1 MKYPK
6 NPILLVDDEQD
17 FLFSAELI
25 LKSERINHVHT
36 CSDSRKVKQLI
47 KDNQYSLFL
56 FDMSMPHV
64 SGFELLKLVKEVV
77 PDIPV
82 IILTALHDVE
92 LAVNSMKLGAFE
104 YLLKP
109 VQDSSLVASIKRGLE
124 HNAIREENSK
134 LKQMLLDGSLKNPE
148 HFEEIITQSE
158 KFKAL
163 FKYIEAISGTHLPVL
178 IQGETGVGKELFSR
192 AIHASSQR
200 KGELIA
206 VNVAGV
212 DDNLFSDTLFGHVKG
227 AFTGAEIQRKGL
239 IEQAQN
245 GTLFLDEIGDL
256 SNESQ
261 VKLLRLIQENKYY
274 PLGADEPRVSNARI
288 VVATHKD
295 LNELQLNKQFRADL
309 YYRLQSHK
317 IQIPPLRERK
327 EDLPVLLDHLFT
339 KAAEAI
345 NKKKPTYPLTLITL
359 LKNYSFPG
367 NIRELEGMIVD
378 ALSRHDQGILSLDTF
393 REKINFSETILTLPK
408 EELAQKKQKV
418 EFAELLP
425 TLKEIEELLIEEA
438 LRRSDQNQTIAADL
452 LGISRRALNNRLQRN
467 QD

>member
-1 MKYPK
+1 MKFP
-6 NPILLVDDEQD
+6 NLPILVVDDETE
-17 FLFSAELI
+17 FLFSAEMI
-25 LKSERINHVHT
+25 LKSERITNVQT
-36 CSDSRKVKQLI
+36 CSDSRKVKQML
-47 KDNQYSLFL
+47 KEQHFSVLL

-64 SGFELLKLVKEVV
+64 SGYELLEHVSEFY

-109 VQDSSLVASIKRGLE
+109 IQESALVGSIKRAIEHAEIRNENLRLKEKLLE
-124 HNAIREENSK
+124 GGIKH
-134 LKQMLLDGSLKNPE
+134 PE
-148 HFEEIITQSE
+148 HFEDIITRDERMRS
-158 KFKAL
+158 L
-163 FKYIEAISGTHLPVL
+163 FTYIEAISITHLPVL
-178 IQGETGVGKELFSR
+178 IQGETGVGKELFAR
-192 AIHASSQR
+192 AIHRSSGR

-227 AFTGAEIQRKGL
+227 AYTGAEAPRKGL

-274 PLGADEPRVSNARI
+274 PLGADEPKISNARI
-288 VVATHKD
+288 IVATHKD
-295 LNELQLNKQFRADL
+295 LNGMQKRKEFRSDL

-327 EDLPVLLDHLFT
+327 EDLELLVDFLLG
-339 KAAEAI
+339 KASDALE
-345 NKKKPTYPLTLITL
+345 KKKPTVPKSLFTL
-359 LKNYSFPG
+359 LKNYAFPG
-367 NIRELEGMIVD
+367 NIRELEGMMVD
-378 ALSRHDQGILSLDTF
+378 AVSRHQGGILSLDTF
-393 REKINFSETILTLPK
+393 KEKIDFSVDVS
-408 EELAQKKQKV
+408 EENEEVAPNQSSKV
-418 EFAELLP
+418 QFYDVLP
-425 TLKEIEELLIEEA
+425 TLKEIEDLLIDEA
-438 LRRSDQNQTIAADL
+438 LRRTEGNQTIAAEL
-452 LGISRRALNNRLQRN
+452 LGISRRALNNRLHRE
-467 QD
+467 

>member
-1 MKYPK
+1 
-6 NPILLVDDEQD
+6 
-17 FLFSAELI
+17 
-25 LKSERINHVHT
+25 
-36 CSDSRKVKQLI
+36 
-47 KDNQYSLFL
+47 
-56 FDMSMPHV
+56 MSMPHV
-64 SGFELLKLVKEVV
+64 SGFELLKMVKEVV
-77 PDIPV
+77 PEVPV

-109 VQDSSLVASIKRGLE
+109 VEDSSLVGAIKRALD
-124 HNAIREENSK
+124 HNAILDENSK
-134 LKQMLLDGSLKNPE
+134 LKQMLLDGSLKHPE

-178 IQGETGVGKELFSR
+178 IQGETGVGKELISR
-192 AIHASSQR
+192 AIHISSQR

-274 PLGADEPRVSNARI
+274 PLGADEPRTSNARI

-295 LNELQLNKQFRADL
+295 LNALQQNKQFRSDL

-317 IQIPPLRERK
+317 IQIPPLRDRK
-327 EDLPVLLDHLFT
+327 EDLSILLDHLFE
-339 KAAEAI
+339 KAANALQ
-345 NKKKPTYPLTLITL
+345 KKKPTYPATLVTL
-359 LKNYSFPG
+359 LKNYTFPG
-367 NIRELEGMIVD
+367 NIRELEGMVVD
-378 ALSRHDQGILSLDTF
+378 ALSRHNQGILSLDTF
-393 REKINFSETILTLPK
+393 REKVNISETTTVINSEDSDNQSK
-408 EELAQKKQKV
+408 KV
-418 EFAELLP
+418 EFLELLP
-425 TLKEIEELLIEEA
+425 TLKEMEDLLIQEA
-438 LRRSDQNQTIAADL
+438 LNRSDQNQTIAADI
-452 LGISRRALNNRLQRN
+452 LGISRRALNNRIQRN

>member
-1 MKYPK
+1 MKFP
-6 NPILLVDDEQD
+6 NLPILVVDDETE
-17 FLFSAELI
+17 FLFSAEMI
-25 LKSERINHVHT
+25 LKSERITNVQT
-36 CSDSRKVKQLI
+36 CSDSRKVKQML
-47 KDNQYSLFL
+47 KEQHFSVLL

-64 SGFELLKLVKEVV
+64 SGYELLEHVSEFY

-109 VQDSSLVASIKRGLE
+109 IQESALVGSIKRAIEHAEIRNENLRLKEKLLE
-124 HNAIREENSK
+124 GGIKH
-134 LKQMLLDGSLKNPE
+134 PE
-148 HFEEIITQSE
+148 HFEDIITRDERMRS
-158 KFKAL
+158 L
-163 FKYIEAISGTHLPVL
+163 FTYIEAISITHLPVL
-178 IQGETGVGKELFSR
+178 IQGETGVGKELFAR
-192 AIHASSQR
+192 AIHRSSGR

-227 AFTGAEIQRKGL
+227 AYTGAEAPRKGL

-274 PLGADEPRVSNARI
+274 PLGADEPKISNARI
-288 VVATHKD
+288 IVATHKD
-295 LNELQLNKQFRADL
+295 LNGMQKRKEFRSDL

-327 EDLPVLLDHLFT
+327 EDLELLVDFLLG
-339 KAAEAI
+339 KASDALE
-345 NKKKPTYPLTLITL
+345 KKKPTVPKSLFTL
-359 LKNYSFPG
+359 LKNYAFPG
-367 NIRELEGMIVD
+367 NIRELEGMMVD
-378 ALSRHDQGILSLDTF
+378 AVSRHQGGILSLDTF
-393 REKINFSETILTLPK
+393 KEKIDFSVDVSEEK
-408 EELAQKKQKV
+408 EEVAPNQSSKV
-418 EFAELLP
+418 QFYDVLP
-425 TLKEIEELLIEEA
+425 TLKEIEDLLIDEA
-438 LRRSDQNQTIAADL
+438 LRRTEGNQTIAAEL
-452 LGISRRALNNRLQRN
+452 LGISRRALNNRLHRE
-467 QD
+467 

>member
-1 MKYPK
+1 MKYPI

-25 LKSERINHVHT
+25 LKSERINHVQT

-47 KDNQYSLFL
+47 KENQYSLFL

-64 SGFELLKLVKEVV
+64 SGFELLKMVKEVV
-77 PDIPV
+77 PEVPV

-109 VQDSSLVASIKRGLE
+109 VEDSSLVGAIKRALD
-124 HNAIREENSK
+124 HNAILDENSK
-134 LKQMLLDGSLKNPE
+134 LKQMLLDGSLKHPE

-178 IQGETGVGKELFSR
+178 IQGETGVGKELISR
-192 AIHASSQR
+192 AIHISSQR

-256 SNESQ
+256 SNENQ

-274 PLGADEPRVSNARI
+274 PLGADEPRTSNARI

-295 LNELQLNKQFRADL
+295 LNALQQNKQFRSDL

-317 IQIPPLRERK
+317 IQIPPLRDRK
-327 EDLPVLLDHLFT
+327 EDLSILLDHLFE
-339 KAAEAI
+339 KAANALQ
-345 NKKKPTYPLTLITL
+345 KKKPTYPATLVTL
-359 LKNYSFPG
+359 LKNYTFPG
-367 NIRELEGMIVD
+367 NIRELEGMVVD
-378 ALSRHDQGILSLDTF
+378 ALSRHNQGILSLDTF
-393 REKINFSETILTLPK
+393 REKVNISETTTVINSEDSDNQSK
-408 EELAQKKQKV
+408 KV
-418 EFAELLP
+418 EFLELLP
-425 TLKEIEELLIEEA
+425 TLKEMEDLLIQEA
-438 LRRSDQNQTIAADL
+438 LNRSDQNQTIAADI
-452 LGISRRALNNRLQRN
+452 LGISRRALNNRIQRN

>member
-1 MKYPK
+1 
-6 NPILLVDDEQD
+6 
-17 FLFSAELI
+17 
-25 LKSERINHVHT
+25 
-36 CSDSRKVKQLI
+36 
-47 KDNQYSLFL
+47 
-56 FDMSMPHV
+56 MSMPHV

>member
-1 MKYPK
+1 MLFPK
-6 NPILLVDDEQD
+6 QPILIVDDEED
-17 FLFSAELI
+17 FLFSAEMI
-25 LKSERINHVHT
+25 LKSERITNVKT
-36 CSDSRKVKQLI
+36 CSDSRKVKKLI
-47 KDNQYSLFL
+47 QENQFSLFL

-64 SGFELLKLVKEVV
+64 SGFELLKLVKEQV
-77 PDIPV
+77 PEVPV

-109 VQDSSLVASIKRGLE
+109 VQESTLISSISRALE
-124 HNAIREENSK
+124 HNALRDENLK
-134 LKQMLLDGSLKNPE
+134 LKQMLLDGSLKHPE
-148 HFEEIITQSE
+148 HFSEIITQSD
-158 KFKAL
+158 KFKSL

-178 IQGETGVGKELFSR
+178 IQGETGVGKELFAR
-192 AIHASSQR
+192 AIHKSSQR

-227 AFTGAEIQRKGL
+227 AFTGAEQARKGL

-256 SNESQ
+256 SMESQ

-274 PLGADEPRVSNARI
+274 PLGADEPRTSNARI
-288 VVATHKD
+288 IVATHKD
-295 LNELQLNKQFRADL
+295 LNAMQQTKVFRSDL

-317 IQIPPLRERK
+317 IQIPALRERK
-327 EDLPVLLDHLFT
+327 DDLGVLIDFLFE
-339 KAAEAI
+339 KASVALQ
-345 NKKKPTYPLTLITL
+345 KKKPTYPKNLITL

-378 ALSRHDQGILSLDTF
+378 ALSRHEQGVLSLDAF
-393 REKINFSETILTLPK
+393 REKLQFSDYLLQSDDKTTE
-408 EELAQKKQKV
+408 QKSQKV
-418 EFAELLP
+418 EFGELLP
-425 TLKEIEELLIEEA
+425 TLKEMEELLIDEA
-438 LRRSDQNQTIAADL
+438 LKRSEQNQTIAAEL
-452 LGISRRALNNRLQRN
+452 LGLSRRALNNRLQRN
-467 QD
+467 